1 MAAQGPLFGSSSGP
15 RPTPKLM
22 AAKLPSHSSLPG
34 RQFQPPHLAKA
45 RDPDAVYLLDS
56 TVALAF
62 AHIKQMPL
70 LTQHY
75 GKQLHVLDD
84 VHLEWRRL
92 ANEPAQ
98 MLPPGATPAQ
108 RQEHRHKVAVR
119 LAAQALMGASQTL
132 LAPLI
137 VELPDRDEDAVEDLR
152 RELAE
157 LPRAEPFRPRGG
169 NDRGE
174 CTSVLYG
181 EQLRRQGRQVVVLC
195 TDDRKGGNL
204 AHNHGLGCREVAGV
218 LREMAVE
225 NRIAPAA
232 AHEYYQSAMAV
243 SSPKQQNQYLSL
255 AYFS

>member
-1 MAAQGPLFGSSSGP
+1 MAAQGPLFYSSSGP
-15 RPTPKLM
+15 RPTPRLM
-22 AAKLPSHSSLPG
+22 AATLPARSSLPR
-34 RQFQPPHLAKA
+34 RQFQPADLDKGRH
-45 RDPDAVYLLDS
+45 PDAVYLLDS

-62 AHIKQMPL
+62 AHIKQISL
-70 LTQHY
+70 LTRHY
-75 GKQLHVLDD
+75 GKQLHVLED

-98 MLPPGATPAQ
+98 ALPPGATPAQ
-108 RQEHRHKVAVR
+108 QRDHRHKVDVH

-132 LAPLI
+132 LAPLF

-157 LPRAEPFRPRGG
+157 LPRTEPFRPRAG

-181 EQLRRQGRQVVVLC
+181 EHLRRQGAQVVVLC

-218 LREMAVE
+218 LREMASE
-225 NRIAPAA
+225 NRITPTT
-232 AHEYYQSAMAV
+232 AHAHYQAAMAV
-243 SSPKQQNQYLSL
+243 SSPKQQNQHLPL